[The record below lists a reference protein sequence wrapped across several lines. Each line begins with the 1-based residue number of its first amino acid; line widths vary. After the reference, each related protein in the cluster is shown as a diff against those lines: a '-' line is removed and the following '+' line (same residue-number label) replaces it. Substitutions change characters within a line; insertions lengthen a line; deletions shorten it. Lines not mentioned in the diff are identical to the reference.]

1 MITGVR
7 RREEKIEEAEEE
19 YIYMEEKGRVVQSRR
34 IRRVWTRE
42 EEEKGTI
49 LQWLAIFMMKLHI

>member
-42 EEEKGTI
+42 EEEKEVEG
-49 LQWLAIFMMKLHI
+49 

>member
-19 YIYMEEKGRVVQSRR
+19 YIHVYMEEKGRVVQSRR

-42 EEEKGTI
+42 EEEKEVEG
-49 LQWLAIFMMKLHI
+49 